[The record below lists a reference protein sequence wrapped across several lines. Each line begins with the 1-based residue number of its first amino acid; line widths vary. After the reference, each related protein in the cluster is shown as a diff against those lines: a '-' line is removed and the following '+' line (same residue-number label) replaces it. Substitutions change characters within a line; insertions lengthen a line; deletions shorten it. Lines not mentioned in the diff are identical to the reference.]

1 MKKLSPEDLDILKL
15 SMIKSRIAT
24 QNKLSDIKKSAYKT
38 KPPTN
43 KRRANVETTPNVMT
57 KSDVAKKQRIDTRLQ
72 SQDQIS
78 NQVDKAYADLM
89 AGVVDQPVD
98 TRTTREKLNDIFE
111 MRKVA
116 LANAMKLFGDK
127 QEAYEFMNQ
136 SFITEPYIKF
146 FNKNFPAIS
155 RGLKNKTD
163 LLDAKTASDY
173 INKFIMVFDKTK
185 GLGGNTS
192 IDLADEIV
200 SGIKKASN
208 SSPLYEFI
216 YNKGKKH
223 TAASLDAGRSPTT
236 TVTDPTVPYFEGILG
251 VTGMN
256 AIKSA
261 LKQIA
266 SDYSNRS
273 YEAIK
278 QQIALFID
286 EDLTNFDDPS
296 IQAATQT
303 PISTSATVE
312 SILKLLDNQTK
323 TGSSS
328 GSSMGG
334 TSSASSA
341 PPTTSYSSD
350 PRLASFSVNA
360 GVINGL
366 SSLTD
371 PADQIEV
378 LNEYDLILRT
388 KAASLP
394 AIDTTVYEFMRNI
407 YIALSNL
414 LERVLNNDPN
424 GYTDLEQYYSDEID
438 DSPGID
444 YIAGSLG
451 LIDDYTQA
459 YNNFMSRPT
468 SSSSGSSGSS
478 TGPSAPPSAPS
489 APPAPPSAPSAPSA
503 PPSAPSGSTSSTGS
517 SNPIQYFNVNND
529 VLNFF
534 RLTIPNDKKIK
545 FFELLNNNVKKTFKT
560 LYVAKIPIPNRHIQ
574 FDEYSKVYQ
583 NLTDLLLAYKN
594 VYTDPTEEPKKL
606 NDIEDYFNTIKLEPL
621 KKYTGTILEASILYV
636 EHFNDAYK
644 EFISKNPIFS
654 TVSATPAPAPPAPA
668 PTAPAPSGLV
678 SRPVATAPA
687 APASTPGRTLVAYDF
702 CTDILNEAQGV
713 KDDFYN
719 YWVARQTS
727 WQPGVTDQNIL
738 IGQVATRYTQLIDY
752 IQQYDNET
760 NPTEKKRIQNEML
773 NLNRDSFFVDESNKS
788 LRDYDQSVLDEINSF
803 LADME
808 SYADTVMLRS
818 ITGTATAATSIVGNG
833 LNSYFSKVKGQKQM
847 MTKRSQLSKPISPP
861 VQTFS
866 GLGSYFSKIK
876 QKQSKYIR
884 F

>member
-43 KRRANVETTPNVMT
+43 KRRANVETTPNVLT
-57 KSDVAKKQRIDTRLQ
+57 KSDVAKKQRIDTRLEK
-72 SQDQIS
+72 QDQIS

-116 LANAMKLFGDK
+116 LSNAMKLFGDK

-208 SSPLYEFI
+208 TSPLYEFI
-216 YNKGKKH
+216 NNKGKKH

-296 IQAATQT
+296 IPAATQT

-328 GSSMGG
+328 GSSMMGG
-334 TSSASSA
+334 T
-341 PPTTSYSSD
+341 PP
-350 PRLASFSVNA
+350 
-360 GVINGL
+360 
-366 SSLTD
+366 
-371 PADQIEV
+371 
-378 LNEYDLILRT
+378 
-388 KAASLP
+388 
-394 AIDTTVYEFMRNI
+394 
-407 YIALSNL
+407 
-414 LERVLNNDPN
+414 
-424 GYTDLEQYYSDEID
+424 
-438 DSPGID
+438 
-444 YIAGSLG
+444 
-451 LIDDYTQA
+451 
-459 YNNFMSRPT
+459 
-468 SSSSGSSGSS
+468 
-478 TGPSAPPSAPS
+478 
-489 APPAPPSAPSAPSA
+489 APSAPSYSSSPA
-503 PPSAPSGSTSSTGS
+503 LASYSVNTSV
-517 SNPIQYFNVNND
+517 I
-529 VLNFF
+529 
-534 RLTIPNDKKIK
+534 
-545 FFELLNNNVKKTFKT
+545 
-560 LYVAKIPIPNRHIQ
+560 
-574 FDEYSKVYQ
+574 
-583 NLTDLLLAYKN
+583 
-594 VYTDPTEEPKKL
+594 
-606 NDIEDYFNTIKLEPL
+606 
-621 KKYTGTILEASILYV
+621 
-636 EHFNDAYK
+636 
-644 EFISKNPIFS
+644 
-654 TVSATPAPAPPAPA
+654 
-668 PTAPAPSGLV
+668 
-678 SRPVATAPA
+678 
-687 APASTPGRTLVAYDF
+687 
-702 CTDILNEAQGV
+702 
-713 KDDFYN
+713 
-719 YWVARQTS
+719 
-727 WQPGVTDQNIL
+727 
-738 IGQVATRYTQLIDY
+738 
-752 IQQYDNET
+752 
-760 NPTEKKRIQNEML
+760 
-773 NLNRDSFFVDESNKS
+773 
-788 LRDYDQSVLDEINSF
+788 
-803 LADME
+803 
-808 SYADTVMLRS
+808 
-818 ITGTATAATSIVGNG
+818 NG
-833 LNSYFSKVKGQKQM
+833 L
-847 MTKRSQLSKPISPP
+847 T
-861 VQTFS
+861 
-866 GLGSYFSKIK
+866 
-876 QKQSKYIR
+876 
-884 F
+884 